1 MFTFEFYNPVRVIFG
16 AGKVAAAGAEA
27 AKLGKKALLVSYRD
41 CDFCADLLEKVEAL
55 MKGEGLDVATFF
67 EVEDNPEVTTAARG
81 AELAKQQE
89 CDCVVAVGGGS
100 VMDAAKAIAA
110 GVYYEGDLWN
120 MVYHRHDGSGSEV
133 IAPPEQA
140 LAMLMI
146 PTLPATGSE
155 MNMCSV
161 LSNAELK
168 EKSYIW
174 AECIFP
180 KTAIVDPELTVSL
193 PPFLTACAAA
203 DTISHVLEIYI
214 NSQPDT
220 PLQHYFQEGVMR
232 TVIENVPRA
241 LENGGDVKARAN
253 LQWAATC
260 AINGWSY
267 PGDGWTPMHQVG
279 HQLTARHGVS
289 HGESLSV
296 VMPAWMESFK
306 DRRADQY
313 LRFAK
318 RVMDVETADKTD
330 LQIIDEGVAAFR
342 DFLETIGVPTT
353 LGQVGITEDDLDQ
366 IADGVV
372 RVSFGPDGNLA
383 CNPPV
388 SRDDLLDVLKQAL

>member
-1 MFTFEFYNPVRVIFG
+1 MYTFEFYNPVRVIFG
-16 AGKVAAAGAEA
+16 AGKVACAAAEV
-27 AKLGKKALLVSYRD
+27 AKLGKKALIVSYEDHAFLTELLDRIRD
-41 CDFCADLLEKVEAL
+41 LIRAEGVETV
-55 MKGEGLDVATFF
+55 DFF
-67 EVEDNPEVTTAARG
+67 EVRDNPEVAMVASG
-81 AELAKQQE
+81 VELAKAE
-89 CDCVVAVGGGS
+89 NCDCVLAVGGGS
-100 VMDAAKAIAA
+100 VMDAAKAVAA
-110 GVYYEGDLWN
+110 GVCYEGDLWN
-120 MVYHRHDGSGSEV
+120 MVYHRHDGSGADE
-133 IAPPEQA
+133 INPPARA

-180 KTAIVDPELTVSL
+180 KTAIIDPELTVSL
-193 PPFLTACAAA
+193 PPLLTACAAA

-232 TVIENVPRA
+232 TVIENVTKA
-241 LENGGDVKARAN
+241 LDNPADLEARAN
-253 LQWAATC
+253 LSWAATC

-279 HQLTARHGVS
+279 HQLTARHGVN
-289 HGESLSV
+289 HGASLSII
-296 VMPAWMESFK
+296 MPAWMEAFK
-306 DRRADQY
+306 DRRGEQY

-318 RVMDVETADKTD
+318 RVMDVDPAGKSDQET
-330 LQIIDEGVAAFR
+330 IDEGVAKFR
-342 DFLETIGVPTT
+342 GFLEAIGAPTS
-353 LGQVGITEDDLDQ
+353 LGEVNVTEGDLAE
-366 IADGVV
+366 IIDGVV
-372 RVSFGPDGNLA
+372 RVSFGADGQLA

-388 SRDDLLDVLKQAL
+388 SREDLLTVLRKAL

>member
-1 MFTFEFYNPVRVIFG
+1 MYTFEFYNPVRVIFG
-16 AGKVAAAGAEA
+16 AGKVACAGSEV
-27 AKLGKKALLVSYRD
+27 AKLGKKVLVVSYEDHAFLAELLDRIRD
-41 CDFCADLLEKVEAL
+41 MIRAEGVETVDFFKVR
-55 MKGEGLDVATFF
+55 
-67 EVEDNPEVTTAARG
+67 DNPEVSMVAAG
-81 AELAKQQE
+81 VELAKRE
-89 CDCVVAVGGGS
+89 GCDCVLAVGGGS

-110 GVYYEGDLWN
+110 GVYCDGDLWN
-120 MVYHRHDGSGSEV
+120 MVYHRHDGSGADEIS
-133 IAPPEQA
+133 PPADA

-180 KTAIVDPELTVSL
+180 KTAIIDPELTVSL
-193 PPFLTACAAA
+193 PPLLTACAAA

-232 TVIENVPRA
+232 TVIENVTKVLDNPGNI
-241 LENGGDVKARAN
+241 EARAN
-253 LQWAATC
+253 LSWASTC

-279 HQLTARHGVS
+279 HQLTARHGVN
-289 HGESLSV
+289 HGASLSII
-296 VMPAWMESFK
+296 MAAWMETFK
-306 DRRADQY
+306 DRRGEQY
-313 LRFAK
+313 LRFAR
-318 RVMDVETADKTD
+318 RVMDVDPAGKSDQE
-330 LQIIDEGVAAFR
+330 IIDEGVAKFR
-342 DFLETIGVPTT
+342 GFLEAIGAPTH
-353 LGQVGITEDDLDQ
+353 LGEVNVTEDDLAE
-366 IADGVV
+366 IIDGVA
-372 RVSFGPDGNLA
+372 RVSFGADGQLA

-388 SRDDLLDVLKQAL
+388 SRDDLLDVLRKAL

>member
-1 MFTFEFYNPVRVIFG
+1 MYTFEFYNPVRVIFG
-16 AGKVAAAGAEA
+16 AGKVQGAGTET
-27 AKLGKKALLVSYRD
+27 AKLGRKALIVSYEEHSFMVELLDKIRELIAAEGVETV
-41 CDFCADLLEKVEAL
+41 DFFQVC
-55 MKGEGLDVATFF
+55 
-67 EVEDNPEVTTAARG
+67 DNPEVAMVSAG
-81 AELAKQQE
+81 VELARTE
-89 CDCVVAVGGGS
+89 GCDCVVAVGGGS

-110 GVYYEGDLWN
+110 GVCYDGDLWN
-120 MVYHRHDGSGSEV
+120 MVYHRHDGSGSDE
-133 IAPPEQA
+133 IKPPSEA

-180 KTAIVDPELTVSL
+180 KAAIIDPELTVSL
-193 PPFLTACAAA
+193 PPLLTACAAA

-241 LENGGDVKARAN
+241 LADPSDLDARAN
-253 LQWAATC
+253 LQWASTC
-260 AINGWSY
+260 AINGWAY
-267 PGDGWTPMHQVG
+267 PGDGWTPMHQLG
-279 HQLTARHGVS
+279 HQLTARHGVN
-289 HGESLSV
+289 HGASLSII
-296 VMPAWMESFK
+296 MPAWMETFK
-306 DRRADQY
+306 DRRPDQY

-318 RVMDVETADKTD
+318 RVMDVDPAGKSAPE
-330 LQIIDEGVAAFR
+330 IIDEGVAKLR
-342 DFLETIGVPTT
+342 QFLETIGAPTT
-353 LGQVGITEDDLDQ
+353 LGTVEISQDDLAE
-366 IADGVV
+366 IVSGVA
-372 RVSFGPDGNLA
+372 RVSFGADGQLA

-388 SRDDLLDVLKQAL
+388 SREDLLAVLRKAL

>member
-16 AGKVAAAGAEA
+16 AGKVASTGSEA
-27 AKLGKKALLVSYRD
+27 AKLGSKALLVSYKD
-41 CDFCADLLEKVEAL
+41 HDFCADLLGKVEAL
-55 MKGEGLDVATFF
+55 MRDEGLDVVTFF

-81 AELAKQQE
+81 AELAKQQA

-100 VMDAAKAIAA
+100 VMDGAKAIAA

-120 MVYHRHDGSGSEV
+120 MVYHRHDGSGSDT
-133 IAPPEQA
+133 IAPPQKA
-140 LAMLMI
+140 LPMLMI

-180 KTAIVDPELTVSL
+180 KAAIVDPELTVSL

-232 TVIENVPRA
+232 TVIENVPRV
-241 LENGGDVKARAN
+241 LEDGGDVEARAN

-260 AINGWSY
+260 AINGWAY
-267 PGDGWTPMHQVG
+267 PGDGWTPMHQVA

-289 HGESLSV
+289 HGASLSV

-306 DRRADQY
+306 GRRGDQY

-318 RVMDVETADKTD
+318 RVMDVEPAGKSDQ
-330 LQIIDEGVAAFR
+330 QIIDEGVAAFR
-342 DFLETIGVPTT
+342 DFLKTIGVPTT
-353 LGQVGITEDDLDQ
+353 LGEVGITEDDLEQ

-388 SRDDLLDVLKQAL
+388 SRDDLIGVLKKAL